1 MQLLYIFVQIGL
13 EKMATEHT
21 RLIYMTTGV
30 LLQKLVQAKSLTEF
44 SHIFVDEVHKPD
56 VKFFMFICFSVSYCQ
71 KKGGICVYSLF
82 LVILGEVQI
91 LNLMTDR

>member
-56 VKFFMFICFSVSYCQ
+56 VKFFIFICVSLLATA
-71 KKGGICVYSLF
+71 KKGGEFVFIYF
-82 LVILGEVQI
+82 F
-91 LNLMTDR
+91 

>member
-30 LLQKLVQAKSLTEF
+30 LLQKLVLAKSLTEF

-71 KKGGICVYSLF
+71 KKGEFVFIYF
-82 LVILGEVQI
+82 F
-91 LNLMTDR
+91 